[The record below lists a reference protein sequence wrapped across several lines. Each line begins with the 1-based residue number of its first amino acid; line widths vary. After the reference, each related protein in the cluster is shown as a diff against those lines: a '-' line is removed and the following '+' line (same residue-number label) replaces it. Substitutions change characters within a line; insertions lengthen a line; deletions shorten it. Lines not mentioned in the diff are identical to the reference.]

1 LSNKELFS
9 FSKLETFHNC
19 KRSYYYNYVKKER
32 GGDNIY
38 SYTGTVVHELTQAM
52 IQKQITNKE
61 AVSRFVL
68 SIDAAEMLEL
78 PWISENV
85 KNNYVS
91 CITHFLEN
99 YVPVENNAIQIEDY
113 FEIEINGTIMRGYI
127 DIWYKVGNE
136 IHIIDL
142 KTSTK
147 FSKKDAPKKSR
158 QLILYGIAMREKYP
172 DSQIILQFNM
182 MKYVLKKGKLFE
194 RNKLEWFDE
203 EPDGIANVDYTI
215 ESIEEVKEYVTETV
229 KLINLINT
237 DNILS
242 WSMDKDATKD
252 FFCRN
257 LCSHRN
263 LCLERIKEGLEQ

>member
-1 LSNKELFS
+1 MNKELFS
-9 FSKLETFHNC
+9 FSKIETFHTC
-19 KRSYYYNYVKKER
+19 KRSYYYNYIEKNR

-52 IQKQITNKE
+52 IQKEITNKE
-61 AVSRFVL
+61 AVRRFIA

-99 YVPVENNAIQIEDY
+99 YVPVENDAIMIEDY
-113 FEIEINGTIMRGYI
+113 FEIDINGVIMRGYI
-127 DIWYKVGNE
+127 DIWYKANKE

-147 FSKKDAPKKSR
+147 FSKKDLPKKSR
-158 QLILYGIAMREKYP
+158 QLLIYGIAMSEKYP
-172 DSQIILQFNM
+172 DYKIILQFNM
-182 MKYVLKKGKLFE
+182 MKYVLRNGKLFE

-203 EPDGIANVDYTI
+203 EVDGIVTVDFT
-215 ESIEEVKEYVTETV
+215 EEAVKEVKKYVTETV
-229 KLINLINT
+229 EQINSIDK
-237 DNILS
+237 DNIDN
-242 WSMDKDATKD
+242 WAMDNDPTRD
-252 FFCRN
+252 FFCKN

-263 LCLERIKEGLEQ
+263 SCLEKLNN